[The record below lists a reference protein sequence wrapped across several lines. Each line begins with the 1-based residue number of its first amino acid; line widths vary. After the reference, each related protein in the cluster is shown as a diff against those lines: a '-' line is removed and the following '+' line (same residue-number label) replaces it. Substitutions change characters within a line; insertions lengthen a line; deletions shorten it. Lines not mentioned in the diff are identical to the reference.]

1 MEPKAKAMTTA
12 FKDWGLDL
20 DRHTLLIT
28 AEQSQPLL
36 LAGSTKYNARIADGL
51 NSLDCPCSGWC

>member
-1 MEPKAKAMTTA
+1 MEPRAKAMTTA
-12 FKDWGLDL
+12 MKDWGLDL

-36 LAGSTKYNARIADGL
+36 LAGLASYNARMAG
-51 NSLDCPCSGWC
+51 